1 MKTHIKNP
9 GVCHAGCSA
18 IRNFVV
24 NMCKHKKINRMFI
37 GKFVHTPHI
46 SLSFFAYHYH
56 IFLKKSC

>member
-24 NMCKHKKINRMFI
+24 NMRKYKNK
-37 GKFVHTPHI
+37 
-46 SLSFFAYHYH
+46 
-56 IFLKKSC
+56 